1 MKKATR
7 KPLVIAVT
15 SFSGNVGKTLIC
27 DNILLPRMPEATR
40 INIESINAGADSG
53 IKLRGEQF
61 GKVQD
66 MILDGGDLVLDVGAS
81 NIEALMESMTEYDG
95 SHEDIDRF
103 VIPVTPETKQQIDSI
118 NTIRALVDLGVQASR
133 IRVVFNRV
141 PKRQTVEDAF
151 PAIFG
156 FHAKTGGA
164 FTLHPAA
171 AIGES
176 EAFDLLKALNRSL
189 LDMATDK
196 KDYRADLAAADDS
209 NAEMI
214 KTTIRAQRLARPLAP
229 QLDQVFAFIAG

>member
-1 MKKATR
+1 MKKTITR

-61 GKVQD
+61 GKIQD

-81 NIEALMESMTEYDG
+81 NIEALMDAMAEYDG

-103 VIPVTPETKQQIDSI
+103 VVPVTPETKQQIDSI
-118 NTIRALVDLGVQASR
+118 NTVRALVDLGVDASR
-133 IRVVFNRV
+133 IRMVFNRV

-156 FHAKTGGA
+156 FHAKTGA

-171 AIGES
+171 AIAES

-189 LDMATDK
+189 IDMATDTR
-196 KDYRADLAAADDS
+196 DYRADLASADDHA
-209 NAEMI
+209 AERI

-229 QLDQVFAFIAG
+229 QLDQVFNFIAG